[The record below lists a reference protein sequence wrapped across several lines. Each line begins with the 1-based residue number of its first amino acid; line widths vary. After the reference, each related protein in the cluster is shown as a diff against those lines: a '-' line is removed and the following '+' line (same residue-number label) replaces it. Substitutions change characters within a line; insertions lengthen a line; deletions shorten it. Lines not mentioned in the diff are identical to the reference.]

1 MREPQKRVPVPHK
14 AVCRRGLGPA
24 SKRRG
29 QMPTLPRDFHF
40 FSLLRKRAS
49 VRFHFFTT
57 FYVFMFGTGLLSAQ
71 GEWAPHQPRGG
82 GSTGINEV
90 RGGEG
95 RGHPRGGGTLG
106 PHVPRLGEAA
116 EGSVRLGFF
125 TF

>member
-1 MREPQKRVPVPHK
+1 
-14 AVCRRGLGPA
+14 
-24 SKRRG
+24 
-29 QMPTLPRDFHF
+29 MPTLPRDFHF

-57 FYVFMFGTGLLSAQ
+57 FYVFMFGTALLSAQ